1 MCALFKSF
9 EIKDW
14 LYSIQILSISIIP
27 IAVSIIT
34 YRLQLRSQ
42 RNLFERQNEQ
52 QIKLLNEKWMN
63 NLRVAFSDFLE
74 KVEMI
79 RLEGSSPAQLEFS
92 PKLRAEALKNLI
104 MIKVLMN
111 GEKDDEK
118 KIVTISEEILAIA
131 DGNKDWKNYKS
142 KEDELILAIQ
152 TKLKSLWHK
161 IKSE

>member
-111 GEKDDEK
+111 DEKDDEK